1 MNALMALPQP
11 WQFRQCFEKCDRHL
25 FKPMQGHSQ
34 LRGHRFDDGK
44 LSGSGAMV
52 RGICGMPQAATVR
65 EVDKVVRED
74 ISPSR
79 SVQLRRGQKA
89 AAVAAFLA
97 SVAGLLHLL
106 LRALSLHDARHMPAA
121 TLM

>member
-1 MNALMALPQP
+1 MLIVSPS
-11 WQFRQCFEKCDRHL
+11 HL

-52 RGICGMPQAATVR
+52 RGICGMPQ
-65 EVDKVVRED
+65 VDKVVRED